1 MDKTYTSYNNS
12 SKATVLPTMKTTTRK
27 TKSQLAQS
35 GRGWPGT
42 SEFMCCHG
50 LEDNRDDWRVFGD
63 GGSKSNGAI
72 FDSNKFKMAA
82 AVRICYEEKC
92 GLGLLKK
99 YCSNVV

>member
-42 SEFMCCHG
+42 SEFQCCHG
-50 LEDNRDDWRVFGD
+50 LEEDNRDDWRALEYVMK
-63 GGSKSNGAI
+63 KSVDWAHWR
-72 FDSNKFKMAA
+72 S
-82 AVRICYEEKC
+82 
-92 GLGLLKK
+92 
-99 YCSNVV
+99 VVVT